1 MNDNELSTLLRQAK
15 AQSPKP
21 ASDLAARTI
30 EAYRERFPRLSF
42 FRRHWRLAA
51 AAAAALIVICAVGTR
66 TSTGSPL
73 PPEYD
78 RPGIVASSSMQSR
91 AGWRVDY
98 STVVRPFSP
107 GPHTATF
114 TGSSIDESNGTR
126 PIVFHR
132 YLGDVAA
139 KTWYGYDIVL
149 HTNGMSGKVTFR
161 PLSVK
166 PADLPEEFRAAGSR
180 ILEVRELPTRSFDTG
195 ENIAV
200 TLLTNPS
207 TNQQVID
214 YVHVD
219 TSFFNVVH
227 HILGNIITAIHSHL
241 QPHE

>member
-1 MNDNELSTLLRQAK
+1 MNDNELSNLLRQAK
-15 AQSPKP
+15 AQSAQPTP
-21 ASDLAARTI
+21 DLAARTI
-30 EAYRERFPRLSF
+30 EAYRERFARTSF
-42 FRRHWRLAA
+42 FRRHWRFATAA
-51 AAAAALIVICAVGTR
+51 ASLILVAVLGIHV
-66 TSTGSPL
+66 STGSPL

-78 RPGIVASSSMQSR
+78 RPGVIASGSVQSR
-91 AGWRVDY
+91 GGWRMDY

-107 GPHTATF
+107 SPHTATF
-114 TGSSIDESNGTR
+114 TGGSIDESDGSH

-132 YLGDVAA
+132 YLGDTAT
-139 KTWYGYDIVL
+139 KTWYGYDVVL

-166 PADLPEEFRAAGSR
+166 PADLPEEFRVASSR
-180 ILEVRELPTRSFDTG
+180 ILEVRELPTKSFETG
-195 ENIAV
+195 QNIAV

-219 TSFFNVVH
+219 TSFIYMVH
-227 HILGNIITAIHSHL
+227 HVLQNMFTAIHSHF

>member
-1 MNDNELSTLLRQAK
+1 MNDTELSTLLRRAK
-15 AQSPKP
+15 AQSPRP
-21 ASDLAARTI
+21 TTDLAARTLQ
-30 EAYRERFPRLSF
+30 AYRERFARPSF
-42 FRRHWRLAA
+42 FIRHWRLATA
-51 AAAAALIVICAVGTR
+51 TAALLIAVGILGTR

-78 RPGIVASSSMQSR
+78 RPGIVASGSMQSR
-91 AGWRVDY
+91 DGWRMDY
-98 STVVRPFSP
+98 STVVRPFPP

-114 TGSSIDESNGTR
+114 TGGSIDESDGRR

-132 YLGDVAA
+132 YLGDTAA

-149 HTNGMSGKVTFR
+149 HANGMSGKVDFR

-166 PADLPEEFRAAGSR
+166 PDDLPAEFRATGSR
-180 ILEVRELPTRSFDTG
+180 ILEVRELPAKSFESG
-195 ENIAV
+195 QNIAV

-219 TSFFNVVH
+219 TSVLSMIH
-227 HILGNIITAIHSHL
+227 HVLQNMFTAIHSHL
-241 QPHE
+241 QAHE